1 MCLLVQWV
9 ILKITGRKSLDTWW
23 GNPCQLCY
31 FHFQKIGDGQLDLYL
46 EHVDAWSTP
55 DRFSMHYVTL
65 LTVHSLRSLACCMEF
80 CTLMHFKCR
89 FRFPNGPIW
98 TRILLIKYM
107 WLELALLRC
116 SYANVQCSWHSST
129 GFWFSVFQ
137 RASSM
142 PGLGHSTDIA
152 PSGIQYSRKPCE
164 CLDLDIQLAFH
175 WELKSHL
182 FKDWCFQ
189 LSHMSL
195 EFGEVTWKAHIGRF
209 SRRSWRCIWCLMLKC
224 IFQKP
229 IIFCWPN
236 LKDVPYSLHA
246 LKLTIGS

>member
-1 MCLLVQWV
+1 MFLTFINRLLVFS
-9 ILKITGRKSLDTWW
+9 IPKSLVNAWTWTF
-23 GNPCQLCY
+23 N
-31 FHFQKIGDGQLDLYL
+31 
-46 EHVDAWSTP
+46 
-55 DRFSMHYVTL
+55 
-65 LTVHSLRSLACCMEF
+65 
-80 CTLMHFKCR
+80 
-89 FRFPNGPIW
+89 
-98 TRILLIKYM
+98 
-107 WLELALLRC
+107 WL
-116 SYANVQCSWHSST
+116 
-129 GFWFSVFQ
+129 
-137 RASSM
+137 
-142 PGLGHSTDIA
+142 IA

-229 IIFCWPN
+229 IIFCWRK
-236 LKDVPYSLHA
+236 LKDVPYTVTCSQAHYRLLITTCWWFINRATSFSWH
-246 LKLTIGS
+246 LGEHGFNTWHKSTTMWK

>member
-31 FHFQKIGDGQLDLYL
+31 FHFQRIGDGQLDLYL

-65 LTVHSLRSLACCMEF
+65 LTVHSLRSLLYGICTCGS
-80 CTLMHFKCR
+80 TLMHFKCR

-98 TRILLIKYM
+98 TRILLSICGLNLHYCGVHM
-107 WLELALLRC
+107 LM
-116 SYANVQCSWHSST
+116 SNVPDIQQAS
-129 GFWFSVFQ
+129 GF
-137 RASSM
+137 
-142 PGLGHSTDIA
+142 
-152 PSGIQYSRKPCE
+152 QYSKEPRQ
-164 CLDLDIQLAFH
+164 CLDLDIQLILRLLGFNIPESLVNAWTWIFIGN
-175 WELKSHL
+175 SNPHL